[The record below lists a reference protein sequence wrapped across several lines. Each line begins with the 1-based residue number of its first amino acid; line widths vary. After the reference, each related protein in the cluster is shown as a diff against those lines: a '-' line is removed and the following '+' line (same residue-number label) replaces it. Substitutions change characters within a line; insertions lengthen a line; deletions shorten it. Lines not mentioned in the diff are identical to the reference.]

1 MNRRIAV
8 LLATLTILA
17 PPVFG
22 QPQAPRMAP
31 ADAVYTNAAIYT
43 VGPVADWA
51 GAMAVTDGRISAL
64 GSPEQLQSFIGES
77 TAVYDLGERMVMP
90 GIHDTHIHPSLAGQ
104 MQRLECYF
112 LSFELDEVVDALKGC
127 IDDRLRGEWVRG
139 GQWHATL
146 FQQSDRS
153 PREILD
159 EIAPDNPVFLMDW
172 SWHNGWVNSKAL
184 EIFDID
190 RDTPDPQGGVIARD
204 EAGEPTGILGDAAAY
219 SVLRRLPAYS
229 LDQRMDALEWSLE
242 RIAQHGVT
250 TIKEAIVTTGIAE
263 TYRELSRQ
271 DRLPMRIKTSLT
283 WKNEFA
289 VSHGEELAL
298 IANRA
303 GYSTDDVDTGFAKI
317 MLDGVPIPPV
327 YTAAMLEPYTPSD
340 QYPEGWRGKLIFEP
354 AELNPDVVALDRQG
368 LSVKIHATGDRSL
381 RAALDAFEAA
391 REANGD
397 SGVIHEISHA
407 ELIHPDDIA
416 RFAELNVAAEMCP
429 ILWHPV
435 PGLTWEAWLGPDR
448 KLWPIKSLVEAGAL
462 VTYGSDWSVVPT
474 PNPWPGIEAM
484 VTRADPSG
492 AMEGSLWPEQAI
504 DLQTAVRIFTL
515 NSAIANR
522 AGDRSGSLEVGK
534 DADFIV
540 LDRNIFKVP
549 ITEVGDTQVLMS
561 VVGGRMTVNKLK
573 PGG

>member
-1 MNRRIAV
+1 MKIRNSLFVATIAV
-8 LLATLTILA
+8 AACGRPDA
-17 PPVFG
+17 PQIV
-22 QPQAPRMAP
+22 P
-31 ADAVYTNAAIYT
+31 ADAVYTNADIYT
-43 VGPVADWA
+43 VGSGADWF
-51 GAMAVTDGRISAL
+51 GAMAVTDGKITAL
-64 GSPEQLQSFIGES
+64 GSAEDMQKFVGDS
-77 TAVYDLGERMVMP
+77 TVVHDLGGRMVMP

-112 LSFELDEVVDALKGC
+112 LSFDLNEVIDALDGC
-127 IDDRLRGEWVRG
+127 VADTPDGEWVRG
-139 GQWHATL
+139 GQWYATL
-146 FQQSDRS
+146 FAQSDKS

-159 EIAPDNPVFLMDW
+159 EVAPDNPVFLMDW

-184 EIFDID
+184 ELFGID
-190 RDTPDPQGGVIARD
+190 RDTPNPQGGVID
-204 EAGEPTGILGDAAAY
+204 KDDAGEPTGILGDTAAY
-219 SVLRRLPAYS
+219 SMMRQLPAYS
-229 LDQRMDALEWSLE
+229 LEERMDALEWSLDL
-242 RIAQHGVT
+242 IAQHGVT
-250 TIKEAIVTTGIAE
+250 TIKEAIVTTAIAE
-263 TYRELSRQ
+263 TYREMSRQ
-271 DRLPMRIKTSLT
+271 GRLPMRIKSSLT

-289 VSHGEELAL
+289 MSHEDEVAL
-298 IANRA
+298 IAERA
-303 GYSTDDVDTGFAKI
+303 NYTMDDVDTGFAKI

-354 AELNPDVVALDRQG
+354 EELNPDVVELDRQG
-368 LSVKIHATGDRSL
+368 LSVKIHATGDWSL

-397 SGVIHEISHA
+397 NGVIHEVSHA
-407 ELIHPDDIA
+407 ELMHPDDIP

-435 PGLTWEAWLGPDR
+435 PGLTWDAWLGPDR
-448 KLWPIKSLVEAGAL
+448 KPWPIRSLVEAGAL

-492 AMEGSLWPEQAI
+492 AMEGTLWPEQAI
-504 DLQTAVRIFTL
+504 DLETTVKIFTL

-540 LDRNIFKVP
+540 LDRNIFEVP
-549 ITEVGDTQVLMS
+549 ITDVGDTQVLMS
-561 VVGGRMTVNKLK
+561 VVGGETVVNAL
-573 PGG
+573 

>member
-1 MNRRIAV
+1 
-8 LLATLTILA
+8 
-17 PPVFG
+17 
-22 QPQAPRMAP
+22 MA
-31 ADAVYTNAAIYT
+31 AS
-43 VGPVADWA
+43 ADWV
-51 GAMAVTDGRISAL
+51 GAIAVTDGRISAL
-64 GSPEQLQSFIGES
+64 GSPERLQSFIGDS

-90 GIHDTHIHPSLAGQ
+90 GIHDTHIHASLAGQ

-112 LSFELDEVVDALKGC
+112 LSFELDEVVDALKTC

-139 GQWHATL
+139 GQWHPTL
-146 FQQSDRS
+146 FEQSDRS

-172 SWHNGWVNSKAL
+172 SWHNGWLNSKAL

-190 RDTPDPQGGVIARD
+190 RDTPDPRGGVIARD

-250 TIKEAIVTTGIAE
+250 TIKEAIVTTGIAK

-271 DRLPMRIKTSLT
+271 DRLPMRIKASLT

-289 VSHGEELAL
+289 VSHREELAL

-317 MLDGVPIPPV
+317 MLDGEPIPPV

-354 AELNPDVVALDRQG
+354 GELNPDVVALDRQG
-368 LSVKIHATGDRSL
+368 LSVKVHATGDRSL

-435 PGLTWEAWLGPDR
+435 PGLTWDAWLGPDR

-462 VTYGSDWSVVPT
+462 VT
-474 PNPWPGIEAM
+474 
-484 VTRADPSG
+484 
-492 AMEGSLWPEQAI
+492 
-504 DLQTAVRIFTL
+504 
-515 NSAIANR
+515 
-522 AGDRSGSLEVGK
+522 
-534 DADFIV
+534 
-540 LDRNIFKVP
+540 
-549 ITEVGDTQVLMS
+549 
-561 VVGGRMTVNKLK
+561 
-573 PGG
+573 